1 MTILE
6 ITVQR
11 KAGETWPVVVEHSRP
26 DAISPIRTESELRLG
41 GGERNGSIS
50 SEGGTDHVRTTTLL

>member
-1 MTILE
+1 MTLLE

-26 DAISPIRTESELRLG
+26 DAISPIRTESELRLSDHEHPG
-41 GGERNGSIS
+41 PICPQ
-50 SEGGTDHVRTTTLL
+50 GGTHYV